1 LLSFLRRDKPSLRR
15 VLARAAGARTA
26 ARGDCGDPQPGRCGI
41 GYNIGWLAAH
51 TPRAAQGVEL
61 AGADLNSALIK
72 EAARLARAENLP
84 CQFVHGDAFSPQ
96 HSGQISL
103 STGVIHHFRH
113 DQPEIHAFRHYDFQ
127 SSFLAPVGW
136 RFFRA
141 LADAHG
147 NRAP

>member
-1 LLSFLRRDKPSLRR
+1 
-15 VLARAAGARTA
+15 
-26 ARGDCGDPQPGRCGI
+26 
-41 GYNIGWLAAH
+41 
-51 TPRAAQGVEL
+51 VEL
-61 AGADLNSALIK
+61 AGVDLNSALIK

-84 CQFVHGDAFSPQ
+84 CEFVHGDAFSPQ

-103 STGVIHHFRH
+103 STGVIHHFRGDSLLEFLHRH

-141 LADAHG
+141 LAHAHG
-147 NRAP
+147 NRAL

>member
-1 LLSFLRRDKPSLRR
+1 MHELL
-15 VLARAAGARTA
+15 
-26 ARGDCGDPQPGRCGI
+26 RGDCGDPPPGRCGTVARGRRRCGI

-61 AGADLNSALIK
+61 AGVDLNSALIK

-96 HSGQISL
+96 HSGRIYL
-103 STGVIHHFRH
+103 STGVIHHFRGDSLLEFLHRH

-136 RFFRA
+136 RFFRP

-147 NRAP
+147 NRAA